1 MAVFKTIFL
10 FILAMINSCVWEKS
24 KFFRI
29 VFIVGAV
36 CLNIGLTDVYDICR
50 NMMIILIGIKSIGKV
65 LDDWKLRRFGIF
77 AVFLMQKSESVQFD
91 FSNRTDSDFCI
102 LFIISGMGAVQN
114 VFKQSFHCGKSSPGF
129 SDVIRVEHSDMMGN
143 RVLLYPPAVCPCNVI
158 PENSSSHGS
167 NVDIRHIEFV
177 QDWGVRGDYSKGS
190 FKLISFHNNTSFQKI
205 IWQ

>member
-65 LDDWKLRRFGIF
+65 LDD
-77 AVFLMQKSESVQFD
+77 
-91 FSNRTDSDFCI
+91 
-102 LFIISGMGAVQN
+102 
-114 VFKQSFHCGKSSPGF
+114 
-129 SDVIRVEHSDMMGN
+129 
-143 RVLLYPPAVCPCNVI
+143 
-158 PENSSSHGS
+158 
-167 NVDIRHIEFV
+167 
-177 QDWGVRGDYSKGS
+177 
-190 FKLISFHNNTSFQKI
+190 
-205 IWQ
+205 